1 MATIASIHALEI
13 LDSRGTPTLQVSVKT
28 DTGIIGTASVPSGA
42 STGAMEAHELRDGD
56 PKRYGGKGVL
66 KAAAHVNGP
75 LMDLLRGEPV
85 VEQRY
90 LDEKMILA
98 DGTKNKSY
106 FGANA
111 ILGVSMAIARARAL
125 TLGIPLYQSIGEKQE
140 RYVLPCPMM
149 NIVNGGAHADN
160 SLDIQEIMI
169 RPRGAASFAEAVR
182 LGTEIFHT
190 LKSLVRERGW
200 SAMVGDEGG
209 LVPQIASCEEALDLV
224 MLAIERAGFTPGQ
237 EISLALDVAA
247 SWFYDEKKAIY
258 YDKKTKTKRT
268 WGQEEQIQK
277 LEQLARYYPID
288 SIEDG
293 LAEGDFG
300 GWRELTKRLGSHVQ
314 IVGDDL
320 FVTNREF
327 LQKGIQE
334 KAANAILIK
343 PNQIGTL
350 TETLDCIA
358 YAKQHGYQAIIS
370 HRSGETEDSFLAD
383 LCVGTETGQ
392 VKTGSLSRS
401 DRTAKYNRLLTIAD
415 ELQERAV
422 FQDGNLKRGCHEKN

>member
-1 MATIASIHALEI
+1 
-13 LDSRGTPTLQVSVKT
+13 
-28 DTGIIGTASVPSGA
+28 
-42 STGAMEAHELRDGD
+42 
-56 PKRYGGKGVL
+56 
-66 KAAAHVNGP
+66 
-75 LMDLLRGEPV
+75 
-85 VEQRY
+85 
-90 LDEKMILA
+90 
-98 DGTKNKSY
+98 
-106 FGANA
+106 
-111 ILGVSMAIARARAL
+111 MAIARARAL